1 MKGMG
6 IQYLSTAQIASM
18 MGMNLMSA
26 LLTATEE
33 RKRILKIK
41 IIGCSDSAWWYDS
54 RIGEIFDVVDMDE
67 EDFWVF
73 DSLSIIKECCIS
85 REDCRELVAEE
96 YEELEDVNSYD
107 SSFNYLLEQSEK
119 YSLLRKNGIDYLVK
133 KLMFTE
139 QEATKLIDKLSTKQE
154 D

>member
-1 MKGMG
+1 M
-6 IQYLSTAQIASM
+6 
-18 MGMNLMSA
+18 
-26 LLTATEE
+26 
-33 RKRILKIK
+33 KIK
-41 IIGCSDSAWWYDS
+41 VLECSDNNWWYVD
-54 RIGEIFDVVDMDE
+54 RIGEVFSVVDMDE

-73 DSLSIIKECCIS
+73 AELSPIGQCCIF
-85 REDCRELVAEE
+85 REDCRELTAEE

-154 D
+154 G